1 MTIKELKEI
10 LSTYDENANVVLEYE
25 DSYYGYSYTEVL
37 RAYKTDNGEIVLTE
51 EMI

>member
-10 LSTYDENANVVLEYE
+10 LSAYDENANVILEYE
-25 DSYYGYSYTEVL
+25 NSYYGYSYTDIL
-37 RAYKTDNGEIVLTE
+37 RAYKADNGEIVLTE